1 MKAGRGLALAALLS
15 LTLCSAAPV
24 PQETTGARYTGEAL
38 SLDFQDIEIRAV
50 LQIIA
55 DFTGL
60 NLVVGDAVTGRV
72 TLRLKEVPW
81 DQALDVILKTQG
93 LEKRLVGKVLL
104 VAPAAELK
112 AQEALELESRRQQQ
126 ALAPLA
132 TEHVQVNYANAS
144 DVFALLQAGGE
155 GGAGILSPRGRVLVD
170 DRTNSIILTETA
182 PRIAAFR
189 ELLARL
195 DVPVKQVLIEARI
208 VTINTSHAKR
218 LGVRWGL
225 LGANQEDDRLLH
237 AGDSLATLGQIR
249 KNAGNLGSVTRGSD
263 SLLVDLGRGSP
274 ASLALGLLDE
284 HFLLELEL
292 DALETEG
299 KGEVIARPKVITAD
313 RQEASIAS
321 GTQVPYQEAA
331 GEGATATAFVEAVLG
346 LKVRPRITPDGR
358 IIMNLAVSQD
368 SVGEV
373 FNGVPSINTNSI
385 ETQVLVKHGD
395 TVVLGGVFN
404 TTVTEGKS
412 ITPFFGRLPLLG
424 RLFRSKSRTE
434 SQSELLI
441 FITPRLLPSR

>member
-1 MKAGRGLALAALLS
+1 MA
-15 LTLCSAAPV
+15 
-24 PQETTGARYTGEAL
+24 
-38 SLDFQDIEIRAV
+38 
-50 LQIIA
+50 
-55 DFTGL
+55 
-60 NLVVGDAVTGRV
+60 GDAVTGRV
-72 TLRLKEVPW
+72 TLRLKDVPW

-132 TEHVQVNYANAS
+132 TEHLQVNYANAS
-144 DVFALLQAGGE
+144 DVFALLQAGGGE
-155 GGAGILSPRGRVLVD
+155 GGAGLLSPRGRVLVD
-170 DRTNSIILTETA
+170 DRTNAIILTETA

-225 LGANQEDDRLLH
+225 LGADQDGDRLLH

-249 KNAGNLGSVTRGSD
+249 KNAGRLGNVTRGGD

-331 GEGATATAFVEAVLG
+331 GEGATSTAFVEAVLG

-358 IIMNLAVSQD
+358 IIMNLSVSQD

-385 ETQVLVKHGD
+385 QTQVLVKHGD

-404 TTVTEGKS
+404 TTITEGKS